1 MTVTSPNLNRVI
13 SEVTRMTLASRERAG
28 RPLRGRR
35 NEVVTIQIDGYEDL
49 RETLRLDGREDLT
62 TLEAETL
69 IEIAGDHLRDLFT
82 KDCPNG

>member
-1 MTVTSPNLNRVI
+1 MTVTSPNLNRLI

-35 NEVVTIQIDGYEDL
+35 SEVVAMQIDSYVDL

-62 TLEAETL
+62 DLEAEVL
-69 IEIAGDHLRDLFT
+69 VEMVSDQLRDLFT